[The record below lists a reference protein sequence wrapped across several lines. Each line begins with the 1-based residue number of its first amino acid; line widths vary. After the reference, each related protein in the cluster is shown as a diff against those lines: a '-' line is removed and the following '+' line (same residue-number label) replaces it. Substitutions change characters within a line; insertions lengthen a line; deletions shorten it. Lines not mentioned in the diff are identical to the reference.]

1 MSLNSETVSKSDRFR
16 GCLLGLAVGDA
27 FGAPFEGMPAD
38 AIYYSFGFARKI
50 VAKPPMDSLTY
61 TDDTQMMIGV
71 AEAILESRRIEE
83 ASLVRAFV
91 RNFDPGRGYGQG
103 ARKILDLMA
112 SGGNWRELSRTIFPG
127 GSLGNGAAMR
137 VAPVGLFFHDDLD
150 RVAEEAA
157 RSAYPTHVHPV
168 GVEGAQLIALAVAL
182 VMRNERFD
190 KDAFYSEL
198 MARAGTEEF
207 QRQLAKAARLGP
219 EDSIAGFGST
229 LEAHRSVVT
238 AIACFASSPESYVEV
253 IARAV
258 GLGDDTDTVAAMAGA
273 ISGAHLGV
281 GALPKHLLALME
293 NGPKGRDYIDELSK
307 KLAAL

>member
-1 MSLNSETVSKSDRFR
+1 MDRFR

-50 VAKPPMDSLTY
+50 LAKPPMDALTY
-61 TDDTQMMIGV
+61 TDDTQMMIAV
-71 AEAILESRRIEE
+71 AEALLASGRIEE
-83 ASLVRAFV
+83 TTLVRAFV
-91 RNFDPGRGYGQG
+91 ENFEPGRGYGQG
-103 ARKILDLMA
+103 ARRILELMA
-112 SGGNWRELSRTIFPG
+112 NGGNWRELSRTIFPG

-137 VAPVGLFFHDDLD
+137 VAPVGLLFHDDLD

-157 RSAYPTHVHPV
+157 KSAVPTHVHPV

-238 AIACFASSPESYVEV
+238 AIACFATSPESYVEV
-253 IARAV
+253 VSRAV

-293 NGPKGRDYIDELSK
+293 NGPKGRDYIDELGK